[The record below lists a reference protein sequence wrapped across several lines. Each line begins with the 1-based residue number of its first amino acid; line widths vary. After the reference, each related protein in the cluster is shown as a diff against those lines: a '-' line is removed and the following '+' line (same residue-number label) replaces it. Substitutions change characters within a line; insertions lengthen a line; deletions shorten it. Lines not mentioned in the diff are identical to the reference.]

1 MCTASLKNMARSQSL
16 LYLGSYANARA
27 DEALLRTQKI
37 QAIKRPSLRSQ
48 RNVHTLIHNTES
60 LVYDEADWIREG
72 TDLAALGCAADRG
85 WLNTFLEN
93 TLNTIS
99 RTATRVGARHRC
111 CNVFYFTAIPISCGH
126 VSSAYRHSR
135 SSPKPSSQPC
145 RLQAKYLL

>member
-1 MCTASLKNMARSQSL
+1 MARSLALSSL
-16 LYLGSYANARA
+16 YSYTNAIA

-60 LVYDEADWIREG
+60 LVHTEADWIREG

-85 WLNTFLEN
+85 WLNNFLEN

-99 RTATRVGARHRC
+99 RTATRV
-111 CNVFYFTAIPISCGH
+111 
-126 VSSAYRHSR
+126 SAH
-135 SSPKPSSQPC
+135 
-145 RLQAKYLL
+145 